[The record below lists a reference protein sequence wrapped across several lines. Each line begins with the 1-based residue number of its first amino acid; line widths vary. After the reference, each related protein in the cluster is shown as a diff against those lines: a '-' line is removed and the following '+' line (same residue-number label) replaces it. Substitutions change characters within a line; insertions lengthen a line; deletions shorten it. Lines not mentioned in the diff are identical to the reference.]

1 MLPLDLVSWQLH
13 QAHRALHQSDNQTDQ
28 FLGLG
33 IITSCV
39 PFEEG

>member
-13 QAHRALHQSDNQTDQ
+13 QAHRAQHQSEKQTDQ
-28 FLGLG
+28 FLGSG
-33 IITSCV
+33 IRTSCV